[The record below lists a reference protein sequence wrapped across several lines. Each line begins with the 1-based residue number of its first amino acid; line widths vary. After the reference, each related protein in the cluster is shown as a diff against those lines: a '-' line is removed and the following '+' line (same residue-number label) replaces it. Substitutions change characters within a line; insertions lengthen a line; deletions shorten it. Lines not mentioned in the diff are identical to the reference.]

1 LLVSVI
7 LFLGGMVFIAPLGL
21 ISRRKERTRV
31 LEEALTQGTITPT
44 LTAALNDK
52 VVNRFRAVELMITVI
67 IIALMVTKPF

>member
-1 LLVSVI
+1 V
-7 LFLGGMVFIAPLGL
+7 
-21 ISRRKERTRV
+21 
-31 LEEALTQGTITPT
+31 ITPA